1 MVVLLCWY
9 SRKKIS
15 INFSK
20 ANTKFFLSL
29 HYNGGESYLHVNK
42 TEIYKFKVK
51 FNIIWHNFCLGS
63 ASKDFT
69 IDRQSEI
76 SLNVTGYD
84 FLVDHNS
91 IKKRRQF

>member
-42 TEIYKFKVK
+42 TDLQI
-51 FNIIWHNFCLGS
+51 
-63 ASKDFT
+63 
-69 IDRQSEI
+69 
-76 SLNVTGYD
+76 
-84 FLVDHNS
+84 
-91 IKKRRQF
+91 